1 MSIIILSSYT
11 SIRTRCFESG
21 STLLPKW
28 AWCLPVLIISFI
40 FYWDGKKS
48 LAFTYSALTRY
59 LASSYPWCLESDRNY
74 YLKKSAV
81 VYNVYVTP
89 SSLNYYSSTFL
100 TTLGPANIS
109 FCLLLS
115 YKCDKSVLKELDR
128 LFFIL
133 TCVIFFSKFIFSC
146 LYTSNSIL

>member
-1 MSIIILSSYT
+1 MRQMSTEGVEYLVLSYY
-11 SIRTRCFESG
+11 
-21 STLLPKW
+21 LLTQVIEPGVLNQV
-28 AWCLPVLIISFI
+28 ALYYPNGPGVCLFWSSHLSFI
-40 FYWDGKKS
+40 ETAKKS

-100 TTLGPANIS
+100 TTLGPAARPTY
-109 FCLLLS
+109 LS
-115 YKCDKSVLKELDR
+115 VCFWAINV
-128 LFFIL
+128 
-133 TCVIFFSKFIFSC
+133 
-146 LYTSNSIL
+146 TSM